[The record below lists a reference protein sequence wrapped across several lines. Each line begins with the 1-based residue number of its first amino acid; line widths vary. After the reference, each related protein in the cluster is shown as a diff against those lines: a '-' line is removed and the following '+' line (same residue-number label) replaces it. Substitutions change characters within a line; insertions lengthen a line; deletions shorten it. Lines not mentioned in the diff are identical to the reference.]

1 MTITKLIKYR
11 LAFST
16 KKTPKFGKGAFNKS
30 DPPLSVTESPFYW
43 WFKFLQLNEEYQRS
57 VNGEKNTID
66 RQVVTDFGDVSNID
80 FKTWW
85 QSRAELFAEPR
96 NDYEIKVAKSLD
108 DLAPFDRTDVINLV
122 IPLNWTNV
130 NIKRNVNKIIDTYVT
145 KSKSRVDYVLKSQAR
160 YRLGR
165 KWSIEGLSNAYKI
178 YLGKQEADAERKIT
192 GKKTIWVDIA
202 IKSGLFAAR
211 DLSIEKSTDK
221 THEQRRN
228 VTIQC
233 DRLYKQAKQYIAN
246 SASTTFLR

>member
-1 MTITKLIKYR
+1 MTISKLIKYR

-16 KKTPKFGKGAFNKS
+16 KKTPKFGRGAFNKS

-43 WFKFLQLNEEYQRS
+43 WFKFLQLNEEYQRA
-57 VNGEKNTID
+57 VKGEKNTID
-66 RQVVTDFGDVSNID
+66 RQVVMDFGDVSNID

-96 NDYEIKVAKSLD
+96 NDYEIKVATSLD

-145 KSKSRVDYVLKSQAR
+145 KSKSRVDYVLNSEAR
-160 YRLGR
+160 YKLGR
-165 KWSIEGLSNAYKI
+165 KWSIEGLQNAHRI
-178 YLGKQEADAERKIT
+178 YVGRQEADAEREIT

-202 IKSGLFAAR
+202 IKKGLPAAKG
-211 DLSIEKSTDK
+211 LKIERSTNA
-221 THEQRRN
+221 TYEQRRN

-246 SASTTFLR
+246 SASHRFLK